1 MSSKRVSGSAS
12 RDAAAALHRRLLN
25 VSRLAI
31 FGEVAAGVAHELNQP
46 LTAITNYA
54 HACERL
60 LANAAGDPLEVREA
74 LSQIATQAQ
83 RAADVARRLRERAEG
98 HFDERKRTALNAL
111 VTELH
116 EFLEPV
122 ARERGV
128 QLTLILAPKLPEVLV
143 DPARIQQVV
152 LNFVNNSL
160 EALALEPSAAPAIRI
175 ETSEADEDGVELAVI
190 DNGPGLAPD
199 LAQRAFEPFFS
210 TRANALGLGL
220 AVNRSLAR
228 AQGGSVGYRPNPP
241 TGACFYLVVRRFPRE

>member
-1 MSSKRVSGSAS
+1 MSSRRGAGNAS
-12 RDAAAALHRRLLN
+12 RDAAVALHGRLLK
-25 VSRLAI
+25 VSRAAI

-60 LANAAGDPLEVREA
+60 LANGAGDPLEVREA
-74 LSQIATQAQ
+74 LAQIAAQAQ

-98 HFDERKRTALNAL
+98 HYDERKRTNLNAL

-116 EFLEPV
+116 EFLEPA
-122 ARERGV
+122 ARERGTH
-128 QLTLILAPKLPEVLV
+128 LTLNLAPNLPEVLV

-160 EALALEPSAAPAIRI
+160 EALALGPSADPAIRI
-175 ETSEADEDGVELAVI
+175 ETSVTDEDGVELAVI

-199 LAQRAFEPFFS
+199 LAQRAFDPFFS
-210 TRANALGLGL
+210 TRPNALGLGL
-220 AVNRSLAR
+220 AVNCSLAR
-228 AQGGSVGYRPNPP
+228 AQGGSVGYRPNRP
-241 TGACFYLVVRRFPRE
+241 TGACFYIVVRRFPHE